1 MTTALRARHATLFAL
16 GLLALV
22 FIFVGCD
29 TDGLDDDRH
38 DRGDVIYENDVRVA
52 TFTLNDRDNRDD
64 FRFLRTFSDSGDEVQ
79 YETDREF
86 YPGLANLLTERTVNE
101 GLVML
106 YVSDVIDEDG
116 LRRSGWTALP
126 LALGFDI
133 EDVRDPEGGPDGF
146 VDYVLTTTYTFDV
159 SELYVNLVASDD
171 FTIDFLQENQGLL
184 DNLEDIRFRLVAIPG
199 GGFAR
204 GIDYSDYE
212 AVKQAYN
219 LPD

>member
-52 TFTLNDRDNRDD
+52 TFTLNDRDNRGE
-64 FRFLRTFSDSGDEVQ
+64 FRFLRTFSESGGEVQ

-86 YPGLANLLTERTVNE
+86 YPGLADLLTERTVNE

-126 LALGFDI
+126 LALGFDEAT
-133 EDVRDPEGGPDGF
+133 EDAPNGDGF

-159 SELYVNLVASDD
+159 GELYVNLVASDD

-184 DNLEDIRFRLVAIPG
+184 DDLEDIRFRLVAIPG

-212 AVKQAYN
+212 AVKQAFN